1 MAAVPK
7 PNLSQLLGDVSV
19 LRPQLAA
26 RRGDLQAERL
36 EKGRRHHY
44 AVDTNIIY
52 FIGQPITR
60 TLAQPKIR
68 AESGFDFADSRRTIP
83 HIGSVFRT
91 DPLHYHLTIGASLA
105 QFIGFSLTGTSP
117 LFLPTALWPEA
128 DMMLAHFASLDDPDT
143 LTVADALFEKMMSRS
158 VHTLLGHLQPTGV
171 DLEAVNGPI
180 RTLVRHKVGRQEGL
194 SRLQRLFRSGKI
206 DELGSRPVRTLG
218 PKPRQLSDWQA
229 EHRGLEKQLV
239 TDWEDA
245 LAVEGKS
252 NTGLRASDAQA
263 LTQIQL
269 RNMFAHQENSNER
282 MLYITLDS
290 HVLLAAEQVRV
301 DYLDCSFADAFIRHP
316 VAFLNDIGLG
326 VGRPPPLTK
335 PNSSD
340 EPASI
345 LDWLD
350 VLLAQVSDNTTAQ
363 PKVSDVEAAQLIQKS
378 WSELS
383 DIQESQLFLALGLE
397 HVEKLFKEHAATG
410 DLEQTIEKLQLAVV
424 ESEAK
429 AWRECFNVA
438 IELALRRNPR
448 DRPKPTRSSP
458 PICFEAWPE
467 AAAAI
472 EQFKLWGFEG
482 VPNREAYDGESLR
495 LERAEDNT
503 RYAYYLAS
511 AAFFAAR
518 GDWEPAAG
526 LAAFAR
532 TTAYRRDPETRGG
545 ANGREAN
552 FFEAVARRHLARHR
566 SDLSR
571 ASELLD
577 ECRRVY
583 REEKLEWPYP
593 GDIVPARFTLEE
605 VDIAQIDFLF
615 QWGAGLAQSAAEQQA
630 FDLLDNYESVIAS
643 LSPRVD
649 LLLASDLLDPPL
661 GSENYVLIQT
671 EIRTIVSMLLV
682 IGLDV
687 FGRDR
692 LPVKQIERLLSR
704 FELLRAAG
712 TDGRLPRRNLA
723 LTQDNSFVADLAV
736 VVSSALFA
744 EATRRRQDRDQLHHM
759 HTLLQD
765 SALGPHILYPF
776 DAKRFSAMRA
786 VLRRA
791 IRG

>member
-1 MAAVPK
+1 MATVPK
-7 PNLSQLLGDVSV
+7 PSLSQLLGDVSV

-26 RRGDLQAERL
+26 RRADLQAERL
-36 EKGRRHHY
+36 EKGRRHYY
-44 AVDTNIIY
+44 AIDTNIIY
-52 FIGQPITR
+52 FMGQPITR
-60 TLAQPKIR
+60 TLAQSKIR
-68 AESGFDFADSRRTIP
+68 AESGFDFADSRRTVP

-91 DPLHYHLTIGASLA
+91 DPLHYHLTVGASLA

-117 LFLPTALWPEA
+117 LFLPTALWSEA
-128 DMMLAHFASLDDPDT
+128 ETMLTHFASLDDPDT
-143 LTVADALFEKMMSRS
+143 LAVADALFENMMSRT
-158 VHTLLGHLQPTGV
+158 VQTLFEHLQPTGV
-171 DLEAVNGPI
+171 DLEGVNGPL
-180 RTLVRHKVGRQEGL
+180 RTLVRHKVGRQEGF
-194 SRLQRLFRSGKI
+194 SRLQRLFRHGKI

-229 EHRGLEKQLV
+229 EHRDLEKQLV
-239 TDWEDA
+239 SDWEDA
-245 LAVEGKS
+245 LEAEGKS
-252 NTGLRASDAQA
+252 NTGLRDSDAKA
-263 LTQIQL
+263 LAQIQL

-316 VAFLNDIGLG
+316 AAFLNDIGLG
-326 VGRPPPLTK
+326 VGRPPSLAK

-350 VLLAQVSDNTTAQ
+350 VLLAQVSDNTTAE
-363 PKVSDVEAAQLIQKS
+363 PKGGDAEAARLIEKS
-378 WSELS
+378 WSQLS

-410 DLEQTIEKLQLAVV
+410 DLEQTIEKLQTAVV
-424 ESEAK
+424 DSEAN
-429 AWRECFNVA
+429 AWRQCFNVA

-448 DRPKPTRSSP
+448 DRPKPTRTSP

-467 AAAAI
+467 AAGAI

-482 VPNREAYDGESLR
+482 VPNRGAYDKESRR
-495 LERAEDNT
+495 LERAEDHT

-526 LAAFAR
+526 LSAFAR

-545 ANGREAN
+545 AHGREAN

-566 SDLSR
+566 ADLSR

-577 ECRRVY
+577 ECRRIY
-583 REEKLEWPYP
+583 SEEKVDWPYP
-593 GDIVPARFTLEE
+593 CDIVPERFSLEE
-605 VDIAQIDFLF
+605 IDLAQIDFLF
-615 QWGAGLAQSAAEQQA
+615 QWDTGLAQPAAEQQA
-630 FDLLDNYESVIAS
+630 FDLLDAYEGVLSS

-649 LLLASDLLDPPL
+649 VLVASELPDPPL
-661 GSENYVLIQT
+661 GSEEYVLIQT
-671 EIRTIVSMLLV
+671 EIRTIVSMLSV

-687 FGRDR
+687 FARDR
-692 LPVKQIERLLSR
+692 LPVAQIEQLLAR
-704 FELLRAAG
+704 FEWLRAVG
-712 TDGRLPRRNLA
+712 TNGRLPRRNLA

-736 VVSSALFA
+736 AVSSALLA
-744 EATRRRQDRDQLHHM
+744 EATRRRQDHNQLHHM
-759 HTLLQD
+759 RAELRRTALL
-765 SALGPHILYPF
+765 PHLVYPF
-776 DAKRFSAMRA
+776 DSKRFNAMRA
-786 VLRRA
+786 VVQRA